1 MFRNVAFVRNVNEP
15 AIPPL
20 RILALAVFFL
30 LVVTTRTEAGNV
42 SYVYDNGDRLLAAYD
57 GNGNVANY
65 QYDQVGNITA
75 IVKGSAS
82 AVAVFGYSPDHGA
95 EQGQIQVAIFGN
107 NFSTTPSQNTATIGG
122 RSLTVISS
130 TQSQIVATLPSSG
143 GFSTGPI
150 TVTAPSGSATG
161 PTFYVP

>member
-15 AIPPL
+15 AIPLL

-30 LVVTTRTEAGNV
+30 LIVATRIEAGNV

-65 QYDQVGNITA
+65 QYDKAGNIIG
-75 IVKGSAS
+75 IVKSSAS
-82 AVAVFGYSPDHGA
+82 SVAVFGYSPDHA
-95 EQGQIQVAIFGN
+95 PEQPPIQITIFGN
-107 NFSTTPSQNTATIGG
+107 NFSTTPSQNTVTIGS
-122 RSLTVISS
+122 RNFTVVSS
-130 TQSQIVATLPSSG
+130 TLTQIVATLPSSG

-150 TVTAPSGSATG
+150 TVTTPYGSASG
-161 PTFYVP
+161 PNFFVP